1 MSNDEEFMNAVYN
14 KATPLNI
21 VGIVI
26 PKNESL
32 NMTGVLYTRD
42 LTKYVINSAS
52 ESEIVKKTA
61 KKIKISMYLMVGI
74 LMKKII
80 VQI

>member
-26 PKNESL
+26 PK
-32 NMTGVLYTRD
+32 
-42 LTKYVINSAS
+42 
-52 ESEIVKKTA
+52 
-61 KKIKISMYLMVGI
+61 
-74 LMKKII
+74 MK
-80 VQI
+80 V

>member
-42 LTKYVINSAS
+42 LTEYVINSAS

-61 KKIKISMYLMVGI
+61 KNKDVNVFNGRNFNE
-74 LMKKII
+74 KII